1 MVPPQKDGGS
11 RFTQRAK
18 ALLRDVALQ
27 ATVDIVRTR
36 GWAQTRM
43 ADIAT
48 LAGISKPTLYKYFGS
63 RDELARAYVDRE
75 VDLILQTARSELERY
90 PDDPERAL
98 TEGLRHIVDDMSRNP
113 LIRAVLTD
121 DAAAASL
128 LPLVTTHGE
137 RLLKHSVDEMAS
149 IIRAAL
155 PGAQPEDVR
164 AYSDTMVRMMISHA
178 ILPSPSTED
187 SVDSMLRVA
196 LPLLRDVRG
205 KGTAAQPGASDSNSP
220 MEGQD
225 ECRN

>member
-121 DAAAASL
+121 DAAAASA
-128 LPLVTTHGE
+128 TG
-137 RLLKHSVDEMAS
+137 RLGGTR
-149 IIRAAL
+149 RATGTFDWGGRSLTWEAGTL
-155 PGAQPEDVR
+155 ADQPAAAAVSSAE
-164 AYSDTMVRMMISHA
+164 
-178 ILPSPSTED
+178 
-187 SVDSMLRVA
+187 A
-196 LPLLRDVRG
+196 LPL
-205 KGTAAQPGASDSNSP
+205 P
-220 MEGQD
+220 
-225 ECRN
+225 

>member
-149 IIRAAL
+149 IIRAICCA
-155 PGAQPEDVR
+155 
-164 AYSDTMVRMMISHA
+164 
-178 ILPSPSTED
+178 
-187 SVDSMLRVA
+187 
-196 LPLLRDVRG
+196 
-205 KGTAAQPGASDSNSP
+205 
-220 MEGQD
+220 
-225 ECRN
+225 